1 MICRFWWSQQ
11 KDEKKMHWVGW
22 EKMTLPKRSGSL
34 GFRDLHS
41 FNLAMLARQA
51 WRLLQAPESLCARV
65 LAVKYYPQGNMLT
78 AQPCGNMSHTWR
90 SIMRGLELLKEGYI
104 WRVGSGDNINMW
116 SDPWIPNG
124 DMRYPITRQGAN
136 LLTRVS
142 ELIDPVSHTWDEEL
156 VRQTFMDTDAKAILR
171 IPL

>member
-1 MICRFWWSQQ
+1 
-11 KDEKKMHWVGW
+11 
-22 EKMTLPKRSGSL
+22 
-34 GFRDLHS
+34 
-41 FNLAMLARQA
+41 
-51 WRLLQAPESLCARV
+51 
-65 LAVKYYPQGNMLT
+65 
-78 AQPCGNMSHTWR
+78 
-90 SIMRGLELLKEGYI
+90 MRGLELLKEGYI
-104 WRVGSGDNINMW
+104 CRVGSGDNINMW